1 MNIPK
6 KYLTE
11 TVILVEKVHKVNIE
25 QVLAVLTQS
34 RPANKDDPNYEYY
47 KKLAWWAENNREQIK
62 KNQGVNLSDHSTK
75 VNAKL
80 NISDRSLINNK
91 KLEKHYG
98 TIVGVLD
105 QLWILMT
112 NEGKFGQNAEIS
124 KLIQQTTLEILA
136 GLSGLNNTTPDPDP
150 KPEPEPEPEPEAKSG
165 KSRDWTAYRA
175 EKLANANGKPTSKV
189 LDEFYD
195 EYYSIEYAGVESP
208 EKDARGIV
216 AKLKSLDKILI
227 PEFNKL
233 GYNIEVNPFASFLK
247 ILIKEKFDDI
257 FKKLTYNTYGAIH
270 NSFIEKYITGN
281 MLGQKFDEKNILFC
295 SDLYNKNGLDMVEYL
310 NLQHQVNAAKKTSER
325 ADDTDLIAKI
335 FIKQNIPQAQEGVE
349 DSYSAKVKKLL
360 DLKENIN
367 QPGQKDAKLRS
378 LLEIRELYRYIFGK
392 EADSATK
399 KKQVTTQIAD
409 AIANKAEELQITL
422 DMIGYILDQA
432 TYTASDKYVND
443 ARKFEAWFDKLNHRS
458 DRKNVNSS
466 KEILSKYE
474 LTAYAFS
481 LIIKNLINRVTKRS
495 GNKT

>member
-1 MNIPK
+1 MKLPETYLIE
-6 KYLTE
+6 KYLIE
-11 TVILVEKVHKVNIE
+11 SIDNDSILRI
-25 QVLAVLTQS
+25 LTQS
-34 RPANKDDPNYEYY
+34 NPIKPADPAMFNYY
-47 KKLAWWAENNREQIK
+47 KKLANWACEKHRQDKLTNIYLNTIK
-62 KNQGVNLSDHSTK
+62 LSD
-75 VNAKL
+75 N
-80 NISDRSLINNK
+80 SLISSNK
-91 KLEKHYG
+91 LIDRYNTLGSLLNRLKS
-98 TIVGVLD
+98 
-105 QLWILMT
+105 LMDDA
-112 NEGKFGQNAEIS
+112 NGYNS
-124 KLIQQTTLEILA
+124 KNDESNLIQQTTLEILA
-136 GLSGLNNTTPDPDP
+136 GLSKIPIPKASEDPEDDEEDPPKPDPDP
-150 KPEPEPEPEPEAKSG
+150 KSG

-175 EKLANANGKPTSKV
+175 EKLAKVKPTSKA

-195 EYYSIEYAGVESP
+195 EYYSQEYAGVESP
-208 EKDARGIV
+208 EKDTRGIV

-247 ILIKEKFDDI
+247 ILIKAKETSNI
-257 FKKLTYNTYGAIH
+257 FEKLTYNTYGAIH

-295 SDLYNKNGLDMVEYL
+295 SDLYNNNGLDMVEYL

-378 LLEIRELYRYIFGK
+378 LLEIRELFRYIFGK
-392 EADSATK
+392 EADSAAK
-399 KKQVTTQIAD
+399 KKQVDTRIAD

-432 TYTASDKYVND
+432 TYTASDKYAND
-443 ARKFEAWFDKLNHRS
+443 ARKFEAWFDKLNHHS
-458 DRKNVNSS
+458 TKKAIKNS

-481 LIIKNLINRVTKRS
+481 LIIKNLVERVTEQS
-495 GNKT
+495 GNKI